1 MLPGRLFTDCH
12 SQYRAMPQ
20 ATVETFFVVHNCIRR
35 AKCAFVVTHFSS
47 LHLWCSVPFIPPA
60 LRYILHFDILQGR
73 FYPHDCAFLGLL
85 LLVFD
90 CFGERDLFGFS
101 SIWIGRVDPYQNMLR
116 KVLFCNDSTEKTA
129 NVELRKTMQWWA
141 VVRLQSGWVN
151 P

>member
-35 AKCAFVVTHFSS
+35 AKCAFVVTHFSF
-47 LHLWCSVPFIPPA
+47 LHLWCSVRFIPPA
-60 LRYILHFDILQGR
+60 LRYILNFDIVQGR
-73 FYPHDCAFLGLL
+73 FYPHDCAGPATPCIWLRARSLWGAFGLEEL
-85 LLVFD
+85 ILIRI
-90 CFGERDLFGFS
+90 CSGRFS
-101 SIWIGRVDPYQNMLR
+101 FVTIQQR
-116 KVLFCNDSTEKTA
+116 KL
-129 NVELRKTMQWWA
+129 NVKLRKTLQWWA